1 MTDLS
6 SKEALELLQN
16 TAVDASVKRLPQS
29 LGEVAAALPA
39 NYTIVDLEEFRDA
52 PRAFKGSFITASL
65 DDYVA
70 YVDQQEAGTVFCE
83 TEGAVRGKNHG
94 RRGLSARAIFD
105 IGSVGEPGWGRHQ
118 AVLTYTP
125 TPEFNA
131 FLEAID
137 ARLTQQD
144 FIYWL
149 QDLQGLIFGYR
160 SAAALDDE
168 SPLLELDFTQTVNS
182 IRSVQVTARTDRNH
196 VVQDFKQS
204 STSLDEVEARMAGL
218 PPEGVI
224 FKGIAYEGLPA
235 ITALARMSIIALDD
249 EKPRFSLRLVMPG
262 ALERSIGEH
271 FKNALRANLR
281 LPVIVGSFS
290 RG

>member
-1 MTDLS
+1 MTDIS

-16 TAVDASVKRLPQS
+16 TAVDATVKRMPES
-29 LGEVAAALPA
+29 LDEIAAAIPSD
-39 NYTIVDLEEFRDA
+39 YTVVDLEQYRDA
-52 PRAFKGSFITASL
+52 PRAFKGVFSTASL

-70 YVDQQEAGTVFCE
+70 YVDQQESGTVFCE

-105 IGSVGEPGWGRHQ
+105 IGTVGAPGWARHQ
-118 AVLTYTP
+118 AILTYAP
-125 TPEFNA
+125 TPEFNT
-131 FLEAID
+131 FLDGID
-137 ARLTQQD
+137 NRLSQQD

-149 QDLQGLIFGYR
+149 QDLQGLISGYR
-160 SAAALDDE
+160 SAAAIDE
-168 SPLLELDFTQTVNS
+168 EGALIDLDFAQTVNS
-182 IRSVQVTARTDRNH
+182 IRSVQITARSDRSH

-204 STSLDEVEARMAGL
+204 ATSLDEVEARMAGL

-235 ITALARMSIIALDD
+235 ITAYARMSIIAMDD
-249 EKPRFSLRLVMPG
+249 EKPRFTLRLVMPG

-271 FKNALRANLR
+271 FKNALRDNLS